1 MLVTVPFAR
10 RSVAPEEPP
19 ADAPPAGA
27 PVGKGRPT
35 PKRRDARKQRRVTT
49 PTSRKEAAAQR
60 RERLREQRAAQR
72 AALRT
77 GDERHLPP
85 RDSGPGKRL
94 ARDFVDSRFT
104 VGQVFFGMILV
115 ALGLAFIPVP
125 AVIAAAN
132 FAMLL
137 VFGFVLINS
146 IRVGRS
152 AKAAVIEKYGDK
164 EATGIT
170 GYATMRA
177 MQPRRMRRPPP
188 RVKRGD
194 PI

>member
-1 MLVTVPFAR
+1 MLAEPQRGLRMLVTVPFAR

-35 PKRRDARKQRRVTT
+35 PQRRDARKQRRVTT

-94 ARDFVDSRFT
+94 ARDFLDSRFT

-152 AKAAVIEKYGDK
+152 AKA
-164 EATGIT
+164 
-170 GYATMRA
+170 
-177 MQPRRMRRPPP
+177 
-188 RVKRGD
+188 
-194 PI
+194 